1 MNYIERELER
11 KLIPRLD
18 NPKALFILGARQVG
32 KTTLLKR
39 LMEHLGTGR
48 SLYFDLE
55 EPASLSLFSSDL
67 DRVLTRLRFDRLD
80 PTERTYIFI
89 DEIQYLNDFSK
100 TVKILVDHH
109 SDEFKLVMTG
119 SSSLLIKQQ
128 FSESLAGRKEVLI
141 LHPLTFGEFCNFKNE
156 GKIAQELGTELDPA
170 RNPLLS
176 MTGKLEAL
184 MEEYIVY
191 GGFPEV
197 VLLEKPQL
205 KIELLNEI
213 VSSYLIKDI
222 RHILQIEKLQEFNKL
237 LRVLASSIAKEMNI
251 SELSRNVGLHRE
263 SVQKYLMAL
272 EESFII
278 GTITPFYSNLD
289 KELRKMPKVY
299 MADTGLRNMLIND
312 FRALESRPDRG
323 ELVENGF
330 YLSLV
335 QAREL
340 TSKIHY
346 WKTKQGNEI
355 DFVLKSQDGITAF
368 EVKYGSSSQNYF
380 STFRRAYPESN
391 CFTVRYHYQQKP
403 GELPLWYRIGPQC
416 VRLPHG
422 VKTLP
427 GAQHN

>member
-299 MADTGLRNMLIND
+299 MTDTGLRNMLIND

-355 DFVLKSQDGITAF
+355 DFVLKSQDWITAF
-368 EVKYGSSSQNYF
+368 EVKYGSSNQNYF

-403 GELPLWYRIGPQC
+403 GELPLWYRISPQC
-416 VRLPHG
+416 V
-422 VKTLP
+422 
-427 GAQHN
+427 

>member
-156 GKIAQELGTELDPA
+156 GKIARELGTELDPA

-368 EVKYGSSSQNYF
+368 EVKYGSSNQNYF

-403 GELPLWYRIGPQC
+403 GELPLWYRISPQC
-416 VRLPHG
+416 V
-422 VKTLP
+422 
-427 GAQHN
+427 